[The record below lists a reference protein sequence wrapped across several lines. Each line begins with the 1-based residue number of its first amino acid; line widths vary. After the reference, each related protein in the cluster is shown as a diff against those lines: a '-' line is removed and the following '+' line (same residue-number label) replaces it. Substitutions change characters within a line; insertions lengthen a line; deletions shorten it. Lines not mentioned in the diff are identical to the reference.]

1 MQESKI
7 PTEQL
12 SNSVN
17 QTVASVEQR
26 SNKPNF
32 LTIILSALL
41 FISLAISGFFA
52 FQNQKLVKEL
62 ALLKNG
68 STPVATVEPEVTNST
83 PPDLTAN
90 WKTYTN
96 NPSKYQIKYPA
107 GWYVKN
113 QSIDILGM
121 IVEDASYIEIGMG
134 EGKSGT
140 IGIEEQQII
149 PPSEEVNLTATKV
162 IGNLTLRCNGNF
174 TTDSRDWCW
183 IKVPNYDKFLNIQ
196 YFKNSNTEMNIVLDQ
211 ILSTFKFI
219 N

>member
-1 MQESKI
+1 ME
-7 PTEQL
+7 
-12 SNSVN
+12 N
-17 QTVASVEQR
+17 QTQIPVIQVDQQPEKSNFITILLSV
-26 SNKPNF
+26 
-32 LTIILSALL
+32 LL
-41 FISLAISGFFA
+41 LVSLAISVFFA

-62 ALLKNG
+62 ALLKND
-68 STPVATVEPEVTNST
+68 STPVATVEPEVTNSAS
-83 PPDLTAN
+83 PDLTAN
-90 WKTYTN
+90 WNTYTN

-174 TTDSRDWCW
+174 TTDSRAWCW

-196 YFKNSNTEMNIVLDQ
+196 FFKNSNAEMNIVLDQ